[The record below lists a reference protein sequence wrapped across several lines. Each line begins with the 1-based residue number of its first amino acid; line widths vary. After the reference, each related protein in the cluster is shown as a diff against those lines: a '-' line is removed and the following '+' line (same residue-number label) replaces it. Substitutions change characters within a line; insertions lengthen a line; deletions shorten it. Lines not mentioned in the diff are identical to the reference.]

1 VSLRVDPRS
10 VLGSAIG
17 VIAGLV
23 SVLFAHTPENAPL
36 TVIAVL
42 TIALVGLGLGAA
54 ASLYAYI
61 AASVT
66 MVFAN
71 AFPTGTGTPVSELI
85 RIAAFVVGCPFIIL
99 LALRAERERTAL
111 REARDAGAVIR
122 ERLEE
127 ERQHADEVRREVD
140 SAGRRAEAD
149 RSRLTEVAEVIPEP
163 LIVYDAEGRGTY
175 ANRAALRIFGR
186 SFVERDLAKWGASA
200 DPRDEHGEALAEA
213 EYPQVAAQTS
223 PLRRRMI
230 VRLPMSGRDLLVDVE
245 GTPIPGGG
253 AVLLLRDVGREE
265 DERRRL
271 SQFASYVAHELRNPL
286 AVARARI
293 ELAQREAENPER
305 SGTHGVRALESV
317 EAAIAVL
324 ERLEMYSR
332 ADSGTVEAV
341 NEPFDLRRAVNA
353 AIERLRTR
361 GSERSVRVKVRGR
374 PRALGDQRLAEQAI
388 TNLLTNADRYSVPNA
403 PIQVDLQGAA
413 DHVILRVTDAGPGI
427 ANELAERLF
436 KDRVE
441 AGRGL
446 GLGLFLTDA
455 MMEAQGGSVQL
466 EQRRPNAIFAL
477 RWRSAAER
485 RVGMDQAPEPAAGE
499 QDRAVESHGDAD
511 ESAGLQRE
519 GTQQAASA
527 ETAGRG

>member
-1 VSLRVDPRS
+1 VSLRLDLRS
-10 VLGSAIG
+10 LLGAAIG

-23 SVLFAHTPENAPL
+23 SVLFGHTSENAPL

-71 AFPTGTGTPVSELI
+71 AFPAGAGTPVSELI
-85 RIAAFVVGCPFIIL
+85 RIAAFVVGCPFVIL

-111 REARDAGAVIR
+111 REARDAGSVIR
-122 ERLEE
+122 GRLEE

-149 RSRLTEVAEVIPEP
+149 RARLAEVAEVIPEP

-175 ANRAALRIFGR
+175 ANRAALRLFGR
-186 SFVERDLAKWGASA
+186 SFVERDLVQWGRSA
-200 DPRDEHGEALAEA
+200 DPRDEHGEALPEA

-223 PLRRRMI
+223 ALRRRMI
-230 VRLPMSGRDLLVDVE
+230 VRLPMSGRDLLIDVE

-305 SGTHGVRALESV
+305 SATHGVRALESV

-341 NEPFDLRRAVNA
+341 KEPFDLRRAVNA
-353 AIERLRTR
+353 AIERLRAR

-388 TNLLTNADRYSVPNA
+388 TNLLTNADRYSAPGA
-403 PIQVDLQGAA
+403 PIRVDLEGAT
-413 DHVILRVTDAGPGI
+413 DHVMLRVADAGPGLADEV
-427 ANELAERLF
+427 ANRLF
-436 KDRVE
+436 KDRVD

-466 EQRRPNAIFAL
+466 EQRRPEAIFTL
-477 RWRSAAER
+477 RWRSAPTGPAGKEQSAAPG
-485 RVGMDQAPEPAAGE
+485 VKELDGADSDGQA
-499 QDRAVESHGDAD
+499 D
-511 ESAGLQRE
+511 
-519 GTQQAASA
+519 
-527 ETAGRG
+527 ETAGDQSEGAEPTASSEAASRA